1 MSPFLR
7 AVFRFRIRWSS
18 CRRQTVGEMR
28 PREMAKTRE
37 LKKGGYGDDIFFFV
51 SASENPGIE
60 GDRNKY

>member
-37 LKKGGYGDDIFFFV
+37 LKKGGYGDDIFFLFLR
-51 SASENPGIE
+51 AKIPGLR